1 MPIPKLSET
10 IIKNNSS
17 ERSLNRA
24 EDYYLG
30 GNVTNAVLRGNM
42 VQATVYGSQSQAY
55 SVSLPFTHAGLT
67 SGVFCTCP
75 YDSDGWCKHIIA
87 TLFLCLREPE
97 KIEQG
102 ERLEDLLSSLNDA
115 QIYELVE
122 HLVDNEPL
130 LINAI
135 AQYVNSNAI
144 SAPTNQPTKIPRRSA
159 IDPALF
165 RRQVREIFRKAEDYC
180 EYEYDYDEEDL
191 ITEEILELIDQAQ
204 EFSKHGDGKN
214 ALVILEAITS
224 GCVDDW
230 HDVEEYGFESSQITN
245 ALDEAWTEAIL
256 TAELTA
262 EEEIDF
268 QVMLEGWNDE
278 WDCDFSMSLEA
289 LRQGWDY
296 PPLQQILEGNING
309 EGIWDVDAPDYAHDL
324 TLIRLQI
331 FDRQNRDAEYLYLA
345 QAEGCTQ
352 QYLTMLAR
360 LDRIE
365 EAVEA
370 ATTEMTSSGEA
381 FALVQIL
388 EQDGYSKEALIICQL
403 GLDLPGNDN
412 YKLAVSMNDLAV
424 ELGEN
429 EIALK
434 AKIRIFEIEPS
445 LKDYLLIQK
454 LSGERWSTLKADFLA
469 DFKTNKN
476 YGDTEAQVDIWLH
489 EGLIEDAI
497 GLVDTSYGS
506 KVVHQVMEA
515 AIFHNPDWVIANACR
530 RAESIVD
537 QMKSAQ
543 YDIAIEWLE
552 KAYTAYLKN
561 GRNAEWS
568 AYRAELMEVHGRKRK
583 FIGLLKSAGLS

>member
-30 GNVTNAVLRGNM
+30 GNVTNAVLRDNM

-55 SVSLPFTHAGLT
+55 SVSLPFDRAGLT

-75 YDSDGWCKHIIA
+75 YDGDGWCKHIIA

-97 KIEQG
+97 RIEHG
-102 ERLEDLLSSLNDA
+102 EKLEDLLSRLNDA

-122 HLVDNEPL
+122 HLVNREPS
-130 LINAI
+130 LISAI
-135 AQYVNSNAI
+135 ELYVNSNAV
-144 SAPTNQPTKIPRRSA
+144 SAPTNQLTKIHRRSA
-159 IDPALF
+159 IDPAPF
-165 RRQVREIFRKAEDYC
+165 RRQVRDIFREAENYS
-180 EYEYDYDEEDL
+180 EYEYDEEDP
-191 ITEEILELIDQAQ
+191 ITEEILELIQQAQ
-204 EFSKHGDGKN
+204 EFSEHGDGKN
-214 ALVILEAITS
+214 ALVILEAITA
-224 GCVDDW
+224 GCVEDW
-230 HDVEEYGFESSQITN
+230 DDVEEYVYDGSRITN

-296 PPLQQILEGNING
+296 PPLQQILEGNLTG
-309 EGIWDVDAPDYAHDL
+309 SGIWDVDAPDYAHDL
-324 TLIRLQI
+324 TLTRLQI
-331 FDRQNRDAEYLYLA
+331 LDRQNRDKEYLYLA
-345 QAEGCTQ
+345 KAEGCIQ

-360 LDRIE
+360 LGRIE
-365 EAVEA
+365 EAVKA
-370 ATTEMTSSGEA
+370 AETEMTSVEEA

-388 EQDGYSKEALIICQL
+388 QEDGYSEEALKICQV
-403 GLDLPGNDN
+403 GLDLPGNST
-412 YKLAVSMNDLAV
+412 YKLAVSMSELAD
-424 ELGEN
+424 ELGEK
-429 EIALK
+429 EIALN

-445 LKDYLLIQK
+445 LTDYLLIQK
-454 LSGERWSTLKADFLA
+454 LSGDSWLTLKSDLLA
-469 DFKTNKN
+469 NFTSEEDDI
-476 YGDTEAQVDIWLH
+476 DTEAKVDIFLH
-489 EGLIEDAI
+489 EGLIEEAI
-497 GLVDTSYGS
+497 AIVDTSYES
-506 KVVHQVMEA
+506 ELVHRVMTA
-515 AIFHNPDWVIANACR
+515 AISHSPDWVIVNACE
-530 RAESIVD
+530 RAESILNA
-537 QMKSAQ
+537 MKSAQ
-543 YDIAIEWLE
+543 YDSAIKWLE
-552 KAYTAYLKN
+552 KARAAYIEA

-583 FIGLLKSAGLS
+583 FMGLFKNSYLN